1 MLFRFTPLTLA
12 ALVMVAAPASAQTTS
27 AAKQVTIY
35 INGQPIKGR
44 VVTVNGE
51 EFIQL
56 PMSGVRRASAL
67 VPGGSPPIKSI
78 QGCLD
83 QPLFNGVIRMTLL
96 EAGIKEGKYAIR
108 FKVANGTDKDIN
120 PASDA
125 NAWYDNFY
133 AASDDGQVR
142 QFAQP
147 SKSDDASDG
156 KVKLL
161 PGSNLIGRA
170 EIATPPTFK
179 VTRILYRLN
188 KETLLQGRAKGFSF
202 APISNMEFAL
212 NCK

>member
-1 MLFRFTPLTLA
+1 MLFRFIPLTLA
-12 ALVMVAAPASAQTTS
+12 ALVMVAAPVYAQTTP

-51 EFIQL
+51 EFLQL
-56 PMSGVRRASAL
+56 PMSGVRNSSAL
-67 VPGGSPPIKSI
+67 VPGGSPVIKSI

-83 QPLFNGVIRMTLL
+83 QPLFNGVVRMTLL
-96 EAGIKEGKYAIR
+96 EAGVKEGKYAIR
-108 FKVANGTDKDIN
+108 FRVANGTSKDIN

-133 AASDDGQVR
+133 AASDDGEVR

-147 SKSDDASDG
+147 SRSDDASDG
-156 KVKLL
+156 KVKL
-161 PGSNLIGRA
+161 PSGANLIARA
-170 EIATPPTFK
+170 EIATPPNFK
-179 VTRILYRLN
+179 VTRILYRPN
-188 KETLLQGRAKGFSF
+188 KETLQQGKAKGLLF